1 MHFIKVTEIMK
12 NRETRSIVLNTSNI
26 ESVADGLL
34 ARITIGLG
42 DPRELKEMRP
52 VRCSMVSG
60 KTVDIKF
67 NGTAE
72 SFVNLVYS
80 NSIANINQSPGVHD
94 LTWDSDDTTENFD
107 EVIDVYDNTY
117 AEKSDVKS
125 QNRKRSTPDTQTWQR
140 L

>member
-1 MHFIKVTEIMK
+1 MHFVKVTEIMK
-12 NRETRSIVLNTSNI
+12 NRETREIVLNTSNI
-26 ESVADGLL
+26 ETVADGLL

-67 NGTAE
+67 NGDAKDFGRSLHARTTTHG
-72 SFVNLVYS
+72 
-80 NSIANINQSPGVHD
+80 IGRNIPNW
-94 LTWDSDDTTENFD
+94 TWVIDDTTEPFD
-107 EVIDVYDNTY
+107 EVIELEEVP
-117 AEKSDVKS
+117 APVSDLREHK
-125 QNRKRSTPDTQTWQR
+125 WQR